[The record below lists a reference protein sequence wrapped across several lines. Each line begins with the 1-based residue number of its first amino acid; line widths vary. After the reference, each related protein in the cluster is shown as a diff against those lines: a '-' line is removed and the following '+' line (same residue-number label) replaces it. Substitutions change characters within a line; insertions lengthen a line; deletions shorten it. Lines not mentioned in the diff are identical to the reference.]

1 MLTGNVY
8 QSYRKEKSCKITTP
22 HSPNVDQANPNM
34 TTINRTANK
43 ASVCLVNKIN
53 RHTVNAIS
61 NGRIQY
67 PRTQT
72 LWKKDLKK

>member
-1 MLTGNVY
+1 MAAAISDY
-8 QSYRKEKSCKITTP
+8 IPIT
-22 HSPNVDQANPNM
+22 S
-34 TTINRTANK
+34 TTKINRTANK

-72 LWKKDLKK
+72 LWKKDLKR